1 MRKLVTWLL
10 PEWAQPGNPLLQYEL
25 SKSRGN
31 GTRRGFALQLVALV
45 LLLAAAAFI
54 YASATEALG
63 DSRNVSGLFWQS
75 LYFPTLFLQLITLIV
90 ALSLGAASVDSERS
104 RKTWDNL
111 RVTEGGAG
119 MALRARWI
127 GILYRLRA
135 PIAAIL
141 IVRLVFS
148 LGTLIDLTAF
158 GGLYAEMLSANAT
171 PPLADWRI
179 GLLLIALTL
188 TVNVL
193 LPLLMIASSAA
204 LGILLSVAVKERI
217 YGAVTQVLLAVLQV
231 VFVIA
236 AAAGISQILQDS
248 LILSDH
254 AQFLLVL
261 TYCTYGDW
269 GMLLAQLGSLGEIW
283 QRIPSGTL
291 ISLGLP
297 VVLLVQAFIADG
309 MIALAERL
317 SESRG

>member
-1 MRKLVTWLL
+1 MHKLVIWLL
-10 PEWAQPGNPLLQYEL
+10 PEWALPGNPLLQYEL
-25 SKSRGN
+25 SKSRGD
-31 GTRRGFALQLVALV
+31 GTRRGFVLQLVALV
-45 LLLAAAAFI
+45 LLLAGAAFI
-54 YASATEALG
+54 YASATDALG
-63 DSRNVSGLFWQS
+63 DSRNVSGLIWQC
-75 LYFPTLFLQLITLIV
+75 LYFPTLCLQLITLIV
-90 ALSLGAASVDSERS
+90 ALSLGAASVDAERS

-127 GILYRLRA
+127 GILYRLRV

-141 IVRLVFS
+141 LVRLVFS

-158 GGLYAEMLSANAT
+158 GGLYAQMLSANAS
-171 PPLADWRI
+171 PPLADWRL
-179 GLLLIALTL
+179 GLLLIAMTL
-188 TVNVL
+188 TANIV
-193 LPLLMIASSAA
+193 LPLVMIASAAA

-217 YGAVTQVLLAVLQV
+217 YGAVMQLLLVVMQV

-261 TYCTYGDW
+261 TYCAYGDW
-269 GMLLAQLGSLGEIW
+269 GMLLAQLGSLGEVW

-297 VVLLVQAFIADG
+297 VVLLAQAFIADG
-309 MIALAERL
+309 MISLAERL